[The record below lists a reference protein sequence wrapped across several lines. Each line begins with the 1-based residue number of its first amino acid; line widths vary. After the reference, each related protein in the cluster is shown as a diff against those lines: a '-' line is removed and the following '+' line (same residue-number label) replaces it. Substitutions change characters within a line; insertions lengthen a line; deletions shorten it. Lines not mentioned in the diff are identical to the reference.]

1 MLHSL
6 RSRRSR
12 GEQLSQPLT
21 KDEAV
26 PLLSSVPESAVDEQL
41 HSVSAWHSAS
51 QRREQE
57 ASPASLP
64 SALEEPATITGENR
78 LPEQKGQLDQAVA
91 DQSKT
96 QVETATTAI
105 RSPWLTAIQQALPIY
120 TATHLLYLLLS
131 YVAFLFPGDTS
142 STSGPVLRAMIN
154 SWRHWDTGH
163 FIAIAL
169 HGYSDWWRTA
179 FFPLYPLLIRL
190 LNYLADNPVLAALVV
205 SNLAGFGVL
214 VVLYRLISEDFG
226 EELASRTV
234 LYYATFPMAFFL
246 AAAYS
251 ESLFML
257 LSLLCFFALRRGQ
270 WWQAALWG
278 ALASLTRVTAIP
290 LLIPFVYEY
299 LRQHDLRLRKFR
311 LDVLSILG
319 IPSGLALFASY
330 CYLRFH
336 DPLAFS
342 HAEAVWQRSLQ
353 PPWLAFSATIAALV
367 QDSSHLDFIT
377 IHRVIDLTLLTAV
390 LALVILLLVGP
401 WRLRGPLAATYTLY
415 TVGAFIFFLLVPA
428 VGRYPTL
435 SMPRYTLVLFPA
447 FLILARLGRSESFRL
462 HYLLISGGL
471 LTFSALQFL
480 IGQWAG

>member
-1 MLHSL
+1 MLLRSL
-6 RSRRSR
+6 RSRRPR
-12 GEQLSQPLT
+12 RDLLNQPLT
-21 KDEAV
+21 QAEAAQQIS
-26 PLLSSVPESAVDEQL
+26 PAPESVTDEQEHL
-41 HSVSAWHSAS
+41 AS
-51 QRREQE
+51 GMYFANKEGKQE
-57 ASPASLP
+57 ASTTPLSL
-64 SALEEPATITGENR
+64 ALRELATTAGENR
-78 LPEQKGQLDQAVA
+78 PPEQEQLTSAEAGHYQEREA
-91 DQSKT
+91 Q
-96 QVETATTAI
+96 ATTAF
-105 RSPWLTAIQQALPIY
+105 RSPWLTAIQQVLPIY
-120 TATHLLYLLLS
+120 SATHLLYLLLS
-131 YVAFLFPGDTS
+131 YVAFLFPGDSS

-163 FIAIAL
+163 FITIAL

-190 LNYLADNPVLAALVV
+190 VNYLADNPVLAGLVV

-214 VVLYRLISEDFG
+214 VLLYRLVSEDFDD
-226 EELASRTV
+226 ELASRT
-234 LYYATFPMAFFL
+234 LFYYAMFPMAFFL

-257 LSLLCFFALRRGQ
+257 LSLLCFYSTRRGR

-278 ALASLTRVTAIP
+278 GLASLTRSTAIP

-299 LRQHDLRLRKFR
+299 LRQHHFRLREFR

-319 IPSGLALFASY
+319 IPGGLALFAGY

-342 HAEAVWQRSLQ
+342 HAESVWQRSLQ
-353 PPWLAFSATIAALV
+353 PPWLAFSATIAALI

-390 LALVILLLVGP
+390 LALVVLLFVGP
-401 WRLRGPLAATYTLY
+401 WRLRGPLAPTYTLY
-415 TVGAFIFFLLVPA
+415 TVVAFIFFLLVPA
-428 VGRYPTL
+428 VGRYPTM
-435 SMPRYTLVLFPA
+435 SMPRFALALFPA
-447 FLILARLGRSESFRL
+447 FIVLARLGKGEGFRL
-462 HYLLISGGL
+462 HYLIISGGL